1 MLLARTWPEGG
12 AVIWMARIGYHSSHE
27 QFPPSRLL
35 QLVRKAEK
43 AGFTAAMCSDH
54 FAPWSMK
61 QGESGYAWSWLGAAL
76 QATSL
81 PFGVVCAP
89 GQRYHPAIVAQK
101 AATLQEMFPGR
112 FWLAIGSGQ
121 FVNESI
127 TGQGW
132 PSKGVRDQRLRE
144 SAEVIK
150 RLWAGETVTHR
161 GLFTAEEARLYSR
174 PEQAPL
180 LVGAALSEAT
190 ASFVGSWADAMI
202 TTSRPPEELR
212 KIIQAFREGGGRGK
226 PVLLKVQLSYAR
238 DEEAAEEGAW
248 SQWAPVLLPHDL
260 TTDLRTPQQFD
271 RAAAVLDPDI
281 LRKGVRVSSDPQ
293 DHVRWL
299 RDDIAE
305 GVSDI
310 YLHNVNREHDAFI
323 EDFGKK
329 VLPRLER

>member
-1 MLLARTWPEGG
+1 M
-12 AVIWMARIGYHSSHE
+12 IWMVRIGYHSSHE

-35 QLVRKAEK
+35 QLVRKAEE

-54 FAPWSMK
+54 FAPWSTG
-61 QGESGYAWSWLGAAL
+61 QGHSGYAWSWLGAAL

-89 GQRYHPAIVAQK
+89 GQRYHPAIAAQK
-101 AATLQEMFPGR
+101 AATLGEMFPGR
-112 FWLAIGSGQ
+112 FWIAIGSGQ

-132 PSKGVRDQRLRE
+132 PSKRVRDQRLRE
-144 SAEVIK
+144 SAEIMK
-150 RLWAGETVTHR
+150 RLWAGETVTHS
-161 GLFTAEEARLYSR
+161 GTVTVEEAKLYDR
-174 PEQAPL
+174 PDRPPL

-212 KIIQAFREGGGRGK
+212 EIIRAFREGGGKGK

-238 DEEAAEEGAW
+238 DGKAAEEGAW

-260 TTDLRTPQQFD
+260 TTDLRTPEQFD
-271 RAAAVLDPDI
+271 GAASVLDPGI
-281 LRKGVRVSSDPQ
+281 LHKGVRVSSEPG

-299 RDDIAE
+299 KDDIAE
-305 GVSDI
+305 GVNDI
-310 YLHNVNREHDAFI
+310 YLHNVNLEHDAFI

-329 VLPRLER
+329 VLPCLGK